1 MSALGDLYDAIVA
14 EFAADQQSTSIVF
27 GAREVARQINQ
38 GLPVANRIVVEPLS
52 GTDTIGPILPPRNP
66 PSFVARLDVSANVY
80 CWACDASTASAASSE
95 RAQYDAVLA
104 LFSRAMRAIV
114 NAKAGEVTFGS
125 VRKVKP
131 EKKEL
136 VLGQEWV
143 FDIQVIEDCDANPQ
157 TSVTRPDPQITTTLV
172 LPAPTG

>member
-1 MSALGDLYDAIVA
+1 MSALGDLFDAIVA
-14 EFAADQQSTSIVF
+14 EFVEDQQSTSIVF
-27 GAREVARQINQ
+27 GAREVARQLNQ

-52 GTDTIGPILPPRNP
+52 GTDTIGPILPPRTP
-66 PSFVARLDVSANVY
+66 PAFVARLDVSANVY
-80 CWACDASTASAASSE
+80 CWACDASTASAATNE
-95 RAQYDAVLA
+95 RSQYDAVLA
-104 LFSRAMRAIV
+104 LFSRTMRAIV

-157 TSVTRPDPQITTTLV
+157 TSVTRPGPQLTTTLV
-172 LPAPTG
+172 FPAPTG